1 MPIKLIAA
9 DMDGTL
15 LDSAKQLPEGLFP
28 LIRALRARG
37 VRFAPAS
44 GRQYYTLYEQFG
56 AIAEELLYIS
66 ENGAMVC
73 DGSEIISFEA
83 MPVEEVCR
91 AVETVRVLPGVYT
104 IVSTRDG
111 GVYED
116 EDDPAFLRNMK
127 MYCARHRG
135 VPDLLEFVRHEPV
148 CKVALFCEGRAEQV
162 LLPAFASFAG
172 TSQVALSGA
181 DECMAFGDYL
191 NDLELLQA
199 VGEPYAMAN
208 AHEALKKVAKHICP
222 SNDEDGVCRTLRAVF
237 GIDKP

>member
-162 LLPAFASFAG
+162 LLPH
-172 TSQVALSGA
+172 LPP
-181 DECMAFGDYL
+181 L
-191 NDLELLQA
+191 P
-199 VGEPYAMAN
+199 EP
-208 AHEALKKVAKHICP
+208 HRSHCP
-222 SNDEDGVCRTLRAVF
+222 ERT
-237 GIDKP
+237 GST

>member
-1 MPIKLIAA
+1 
-9 DMDGTL
+9 
-15 LDSAKQLPEGLFP
+15 
-28 LIRALRARG
+28 
-37 VRFAPAS
+37 
-44 GRQYYTLYEQFG
+44 
-56 AIAEELLYIS
+56 
-66 ENGAMVC
+66 MVC

-111 GVYED
+111 GVYEN

-127 MYCARHRG
+127 MYCARHKG

-181 DECMAFGDYL
+181 DWVDLMRPGMSKGKAVSALCARLGITPDECMAFGDYL

-208 AHEALKKVAKHICP
+208 AHDALKKAAKHICP
-222 SNDEDGVCRTLRAVF
+222 SNDEDGVCRTIRAVF